1 MIRRVSGT
9 RRSASKVANPRRR
22 RRRTAMIK
30 RSNPV
35 RKRRKTTA
43 KRRKTTAKRRNP
55 SHKRHTSVAHRR
67 NPARRR
73 TRRRNPSVAG
83 INLEKDLLPIAVG
96 SGLAIAVKA
105 AISAMP
111 FIKTQTAKM
120 GNTGKVVPPALA
132 FAAGFALNK
141 YGKGKMVKDIGKYI
155 ALASIVFAI
164 EDVASSYI
172 EENVSKLFSK
182 DENGN
187 GASEGASGVARSY
200 AALHRGTGGA
210 FARLPSPGAGGVYLS
225 RGRGAGVGGAFVSTP
240 KRKPFGVKVGT

>member
-111 FIKTQTAKM
+111 FVQTTARSAEAVPVSASDLWWCPRCAIENDKCDDNQSSINNIKTPKTAQRKLR
-120 GNTGKVVPPALA
+120 PFIL
-132 FAAGFALNK
+132 
-141 YGKGKMVKDIGKYI
+141 
-155 ALASIVFAI
+155 
-164 EDVASSYI
+164 SSYC
-172 EENVSKLFSK
+172 F
-182 DENGN
+182 
-187 GASEGASGVARSY
+187 R
-200 AALHRGTGGA
+200 
-210 FARLPSPGAGGVYLS
+210 
-225 RGRGAGVGGAFVSTP
+225 
-240 KRKPFGVKVGT
+240 